1 MREQGPKSQCS
12 VWTVSYYFRFI
23 LKQNAHH
30 TLLLISSAFQ
40 VKDAREKLGQKDAR
54 FRIQARGA
62 TVSTVQDAR
71 QTINSRK
78 QQQVQ
83 DSFSPLVTTSQTPIP
98 HIHIQ
103 NNNHNASSTG
113 VRAFP
118 ANQGLATRVGMTTPA
133 RGGITKVVDARDRL
147 SLKRS
152 VSSLPSQGS
161 AAPLK
166 ITKTIQVNEE
176 PFHTH
181 SFQVFYSQAPVFN
194 ISNTTVT
201 LLCPSPC
208 VSVAETCRYDQW
220 DSHQRSKQSSSGSAH
235 TNI

>member
-1 MREQGPKSQCS
+1 M
-12 VWTVSYYFRFI
+12 
-23 LKQNAHH
+23 
-30 TLLLISSAFQ
+30 
-40 VKDAREKLGQKDAR
+40 KDAREKLGQKDAR
-54 FRIQARGA
+54 FRIQARGG

-83 DSFSPLVTTSQTPIP
+83 DSFTPLVTTTQTPIP

-103 NNNHNASSTG
+103 NNNHNASSTS

-118 ANQGLATRVGMTTPA
+118 ANQGLSTRVGVAIQP

-152 VSSLPSQGS
+152 VSSLPTQGS

-176 PFHTH
+176 TFHTH
-181 SFQVFYSQAPVFN
+181 TFKIFQ
-194 ISNTTVT
+194 
-201 LLCPSPC
+201 
-208 VSVAETCRYDQW
+208 
-220 DSHQRSKQSSSGSAH
+220 QSSSI
-235 TNI
+235 TLQ

>member
-1 MREQGPKSQCS
+1 MSTKLWS
-12 VWTVSYYFRFI
+12 
-23 LKQNAHH
+23 
-30 TLLLISSAFQ
+30 LLSPAFQ

-54 FRIQARGA
+54 FRIQARGGA
-62 TVSTVQDAR
+62 VSTVQDAR

-83 DSFSPLVTTSQTPIP
+83 DTLTPLVTTSQTPIP

-103 NNNHNASSTG
+103 NNNNNPSSVG
-113 VRAFP
+113 VRSFP
-118 ANQGLATRVGMTTPA
+118 TNQGLATRVGVAIQP

-152 VSSLPSQGS
+152 LSSLPSQGS

-176 PFHTH
+176 AFHTLIPLTFH
-181 SFQVFYSQAPVFN
+181 TDIPYSHPFN
-194 ISNTTVT
+194 I
-201 LLCPSPC
+201 P
-208 VSVAETCRYDQW
+208 Q
-220 DSHQRSKQSSSGSAH
+220 
-235 TNI
+235 

>member
-1 MREQGPKSQCS
+1 MNRSLS
-12 VWTVSYYFRFI
+12 VRYGLIPTFYSRKYCMFK
-23 LKQNAHH
+23 LCP
-30 TLLLISSAFQ
+30 LLSPAFQ
-40 VKDAREKLGQKDAR
+40 VKDAREKLGQNDAR
-54 FRIQARGA
+54 FRIQARGGA
-62 TVSTVQDAR
+62 VSAVQDAR

-83 DSFSPLVTTSQTPIP
+83 DSPLVTTSQTPIP

-103 NNNHNASSTG
+103 NNNSPSSTS

-118 ANQGLATRVGMTTPA
+118 TSQGLGTRVGVAIQP

-176 PFHTH
+176 TFHT
-181 SFQVFYSQAPVFN
+181 P
-194 ISNTTVT
+194 IP
-201 LLCPSPC
+201 L
-208 VSVAETCRYDQW
+208 R
-220 DSHQRSKQSSSGSAH
+220 RSTIKL
-235 TNI
+235 

>member
-1 MREQGPKSQCS
+1 PTFGRGAGITGRGAGSLGRGAGLMGRTFDARQKIGTTDVRQRLGGSG
-12 VWTVSYYFRFI
+12 V
-23 LKQNAHH
+23 
-30 TLLLISSAFQ
+30 FQ

-54 FRIQARGA
+54 FRIQARGGA
-62 TVSTVQDAR
+62 VSAVQDAR

-83 DSFSPLVTTSQTPIP
+83 DSPLLTTTQSPIP

-103 NNNHNASSTG
+103 NNTSSTG

-118 ANQGLATRVGMTTPA
+118 TNQGLGTRVGVAIQP

-152 VSSLPSQGS
+152 ISSLPSQGS

-176 PFHTH
+176 TFLSDVPLRR
-181 SFQVFYSQAPVFN
+181 SSQTF
-194 ISNTTVT
+194 
-201 LLCPSPC
+201 
-208 VSVAETCRYDQW
+208 
-220 DSHQRSKQSSSGSAH
+220 
-235 TNI
+235 